1 MGNAAPIGKR
11 RVLVVEDDVAIAE
24 MIVQALSKRG
34 YEVEMVHDG
43 ESALARAEQ
52 FKPALILLDVMLP
65 KLDGFAVA
73 KRLKSV
79 EALKGIPVVFLTAKD
94 NPRDVIQGIQSGAK
108 YYITKPFKLDDL
120 ASKVKKLI
128 K

>member
-1 MGNAAPIGKR
+1 M
-11 RVLVVEDDVAIAE
+11 LVVEDDVAIAE
-24 MIVQALSKRG
+24 MIVRALSKGG
-34 YEVEMVHDG
+34 YEAEMVHDG
-43 ESALARAEQ
+43 ESALARAVQ
-52 FKPALILLDVMLP
+52 FKPAVILLDVMLP

-73 KRLKSV
+73 KRLKGV

-94 NPRDVIQGIQSGAK
+94 SPRDVIQGIQSGAK

-120 ASKVKKLI
+120 VNKVKKLV